1 MNWKDIDF
9 TDYIPNDEELMNIAL
24 VSGII
29 EEEDYMN
36 FLLNDSEFEN
46 NAEES
51 ALITLSVIDSSV
63 NSDVEELDNDNIRV
77 LGVAA

>member
-9 TDYIPNDEELMNIAL
+9 TDFIPNDEELMNIAL

-46 NAEES
+46 DAEES
-51 ALITLSVIDSSV
+51 ALITLSVIDSSA
-63 NSDVEELDNDNIRV
+63 NSDGEELDNDDIIV